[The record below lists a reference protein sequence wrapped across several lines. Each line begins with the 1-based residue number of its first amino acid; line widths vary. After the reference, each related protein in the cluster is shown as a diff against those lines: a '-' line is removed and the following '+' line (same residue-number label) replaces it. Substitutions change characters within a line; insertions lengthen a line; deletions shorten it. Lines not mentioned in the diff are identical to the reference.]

1 MSGNKTLPEVL
12 LDTSKNRESIV
23 FYRLNILYSEKINT
37 KSLQVS
43 Q

>member
-1 MSGNKTLPEVL
+1 MSGNKTLPKVL

-23 FYRLNILYSEKINT
+23 FSRLNILYSEKINT

-43 Q
+43 